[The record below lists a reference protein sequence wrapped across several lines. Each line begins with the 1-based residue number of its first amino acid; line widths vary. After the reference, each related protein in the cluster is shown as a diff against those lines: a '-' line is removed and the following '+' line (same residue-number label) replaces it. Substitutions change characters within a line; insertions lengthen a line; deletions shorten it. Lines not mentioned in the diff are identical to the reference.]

1 MASIYFVCHPYNTP
15 HIVKHTICRWNTT
28 RDHWRKLLMSL
39 RSKYIDCNDR
49 KLKEGDICFVGEWEC
64 CSECRPCPTT
74 NILFK
79 DIHQPF
85 ITEMDNYQH
94 ILSTDPFVFGPRF
107 YYTCCKKERTR
118 EMTSGDI
125 VIFGSYKKSLPNKI
139 IVDTVMV
146 LNERIEMLG
155 QPEHKFP
162 YGYTHTTLSRIHP
175 NDWVWSGMMYDDLLC
190 SDDAKMFSFV
200 PCLPLQEG
208 KQIKPIYIPCAIDDT
223 LLGYKIKYGQNVNPL
238 AVPAKDL
245 KLIYDEIIRQVAAA
259 GFCLGVRMPMPKKR
273 EVSDILE

>member
-15 HIVKHTICRWNTT
+15 HIVKHTIYRWNTT
-28 RDHWRKLLMSL
+28 RDHWSKILMSL

-107 YYTCCKKERTR
+107 YFTCCKKEAKIDYFGRTYAKYMSSRGR
-118 EMTSGDI
+118 EL
-125 VIFGSYKKSLPNKI
+125 YEKA
-139 IVDTVMV
+139 
-146 LNERIEMLG
+146 
-155 QPEHKFP
+155 
-162 YGYTHTTLSRIHP
+162 
-175 NDWVWSGMMYDDLLC
+175 LC
-190 SDDAKMFSFV
+190 SEDEYNKVMELIKA
-200 PCLPLQEG
+200 CLPTYQ
-208 KQIKPIYIPCAIDDT
+208 
-223 LLGYKIKYGQNVNPL
+223 KY
-238 AVPAKDL
+238 
-245 KLIYDEIIRQVAAA
+245 
-259 GFCLGVRMPMPKKR
+259 
-273 EVSDILE
+273 